1 MLEALVS
8 FFIELDEDKVV
19 ITIQRLIKAGIE
31 KKKVV
36 EALNE
41 ALDIIGKKYETG
53 EYTLSDLMMA
63 GILYE
68 QVMEMD
74 CIDISKSI
82 EKSALKDGIIVIGTI
97 ESDMHDIGKSLFKS
111 VASTSG
117 FQVIDLGVN
126 VKPEVFC
133 QKIKE
138 LNPDIVGISA
148 VLTGAIS
155 HLRKAVDA
163 ITQEGLRDQVK
174 IIIGGSVVD
183 AAVCRGLGADGF
195 TDDAIQGV
203 EICQKWMNS
212 DG

>member
-8 FFIELDEDKVV
+8 FFIELDEDKVI

-36 EALNE
+36 EALNK

-68 QVMEMD
+68 QIMEMD

-82 EKSALKDGIIVIGTI
+82 EKTALKNGMIVIGTI

-117 FQVIDLGVN
+117 FKVVDLGVN
-126 VKPEVFC
+126 VKPEIFC

-155 HLRKAVDA
+155 HLRKAIDA

-183 AAVCRGLGADGF
+183 AAVCKEVGADGF

>member
-36 EALNE
+36 EALNK

-82 EKSALKDGIIVIGTI
+82 EKSALKNGMIDRLCFQYWFILKGRDEMDYKSTVTTIGPLVEEMAEEGNFIIVFNENAPESLAEMSVLHTI
-97 ESDMHDIGKSLFKS
+97 CDMDRS
-111 VASTSG
+111 
-117 FQVIDLGVN
+117 
-126 VKPEVFC
+126 
-133 QKIKE
+133 
-138 LNPDIVGISA
+138 
-148 VLTGAIS
+148 
-155 HLRKAVDA
+155 
-163 ITQEGLRDQVK
+163 
-174 IIIGGSVVD
+174 
-183 AAVCRGLGADGF
+183 
-195 TDDAIQGV
+195 
-203 EICQKWMNS
+203 
-212 DG
+212 

>member
-8 FFIELDEDKVV
+8 FFVELDEDKVI

-36 EALNE
+36 EALNK

-68 QVMEMD
+68 QIMEMD

-82 EKSALKDGIIVIGTI
+82 EKTALKNGMIVIGTI

-117 FQVIDLGVN
+117 FKVVDLGVN
-126 VKPEVFC
+126 VKPEIFC

-155 HLRKAVDA
+155 HLRKAIDA

-183 AAVCRGLGADGF
+183 AAVRKEVGADGF

>member
-111 VASTSG
+111 VASTS
-117 FQVIDLGVN
+117 
-126 VKPEVFC
+126 
-133 QKIKE
+133 
-138 LNPDIVGISA
+138 
-148 VLTGAIS
+148 
-155 HLRKAVDA
+155 
-163 ITQEGLRDQVK
+163 QEGLRDQVK

-183 AAVCRGLGADGF
+183 AAVCREVGADGF

>member
-8 FFIELDEDKVV
+8 FFVELDEDKVI

-36 EALNE
+36 EALNK

-68 QVMEMD
+68 QIMEMD

-82 EKSALKDGIIVIGTI
+82 EKTALKNGMIVIGTI

-117 FQVIDLGVN
+117 FKVVDLGVN
-126 VKPEVFC
+126 VKPEIFC

-155 HLRKAVDA
+155 HLRKAIDA

-183 AAVCRGLGADGF
+183 ATVCKEVGADGF

>member
-1 MLEALVS
+1 
-8 FFIELDEDKVV
+8 
-19 ITIQRLIKAGIE
+19 
-31 KKKVV
+31 
-36 EALNE
+36 
-41 ALDIIGKKYETG
+41 
-53 EYTLSDLMMA
+53 
-63 GILYE
+63 
-68 QVMEMD
+68 
-74 CIDISKSI
+74 
-82 EKSALKDGIIVIGTI
+82 
-97 ESDMHDIGKSLFKS
+97 MHDIGKSLFKS

-117 FQVIDLGVN
+117 FKVVDLGVN
-126 VKPEVFC
+126 VKPEIFC

-155 HLRKAVDA
+155 HLRKAIDA

-183 AAVCRGLGADGF
+183 AAVCKEVGADGF

>member
-36 EALNE
+36 EALNK

-68 QVMEMD
+68 QVMD

-82 EKSALKDGIIVIGTI
+82 EKSALKNGMIVIGTI

-155 HLRKAVDA
+155 HLRKAIDA
-163 ITQEGLRDQVK
+163 ITQQGLREQVK

-183 AAVCRGLGADGF
+183 AAVCKEVGADGF

>member
-183 AAVCRGLGADGF
+183 AAVCREVGADSF

>member
-36 EALNE
+36 EALNK

-74 CIDISKSI
+74 CIDI
-82 EKSALKDGIIVIGTI
+82 
-97 ESDMHDIGKSLFKS
+97 
-111 VASTSG
+111 
-117 FQVIDLGVN
+117 
-126 VKPEVFC
+126 
-133 QKIKE
+133 
-138 LNPDIVGISA
+138 
-148 VLTGAIS
+148 
-155 HLRKAVDA
+155 
-163 ITQEGLRDQVK
+163 
-174 IIIGGSVVD
+174 
-183 AAVCRGLGADGF
+183 
-195 TDDAIQGV
+195 
-203 EICQKWMNS
+203 
-212 DG
+212 